1 MHNILDVSCNI
12 VICCGVIIIKVMSEE
27 PITKT
32 DLTLRIEKEKEELQ
46 EKFDRLGEF
55 LESNDFDEI
64 NKDQQRL
71 LIEQYYVMGSY
82 LKILNDRLD
91 LL

>member
-1 MHNILDVSCNI
+1 
-12 VICCGVIIIKVMSEE
+12 MSEE